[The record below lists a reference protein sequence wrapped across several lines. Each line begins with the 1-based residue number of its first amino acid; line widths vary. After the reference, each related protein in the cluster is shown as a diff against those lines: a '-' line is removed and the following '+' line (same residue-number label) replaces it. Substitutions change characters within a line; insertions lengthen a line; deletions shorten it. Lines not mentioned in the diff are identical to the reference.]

1 MFDRMANERS
11 PVKQTENIE
20 SLQIYINDLKLEMEI
35 IESEITEVRD
45 ELEEGLNKGNFII

>member
-1 MFDRMANERS
+1 MANERS